1 MLAYARTLVGRP
13 FSNAGMVRSIIYP
26 RQTDERSFF
35 CAGARSWR
43 CASILCPA
51 NSWPRAVRAELVAAV
66 LRVGGLLTQSSNPGS
81 ATPESLHRV
90 FKDKAAVTA
99 NPYILRQFNANSQ
112 IPLGYEAV
120 HGSAA
125 SSAAS
130 AASTALTGGAAR
142 PPPVA
147 RGQPTSR
154 AGDGGGLGGASR
166 ARQRAP
172 RRGPSPPRA
181 AILYRPL

>member
-26 RQTDERSFF
+26 RQTDEKSFF
-35 CAGARSWR
+35 C
-43 CASILCPA
+43 
-51 NSWPRAVRAELVAAV
+51 AELVAAV

-99 NPYILRQFNANSQ
+99 NPYILRQFNANFHT
-112 IPLGYEAV
+112 PLGYETLR
-120 HGSAA
+120 GSAA
-125 SSAAS
+125 PSAAATAS
-130 AASTALTGGAAR
+130 AGGTSTQT
-142 PPPVA
+142 VA
-147 RGQPTSR
+147 RGPPSAR
-154 AGDGGGLGGASR
+154 ADHAERLGGTSR
-166 ARQRAP
+166 ARQRTA
-172 RRGPSPPRA
+172 RQAPSPPRA